1 LLRGPLSSR
10 NFRLL
15 SACSVISV
23 GGSQIATVA
32 MPFAVL
38 RSGGSASDVG
48 YVAAAELIAMI
59 GTLLLGGTISDRAP
73 RHQVMMAAEA
83 LQAAAQGIAAVLLL
97 TGQAHV
103 WQLAAVAAAGG
114 AGFGFYYPAAQ
125 GLLPQTVQASQ
136 LAQANA
142 LFRTGRNAASIGGA
156 ALGGILTGL
165 AGPGWALAAD
175 AATFAAAAALRAG
188 MRFQRLPPGQTTNA
202 FRDLRDGWRQFSSR
216 RWLWAVV
223 AQFTVVT
230 GIYAAAMQVL
240 GPLTAHADLGGAR
253 SWGLITAAY
262 AVGAVAGGL
271 VMTRYR
277 PERLLVAGMLSVPAY
292 SLLLFALAVPLSVP
306 LDLGAALAAGGSLEV
321 FTVCWATT
329 LQQEIPPD
337 KLSRV
342 VSYDALGGVALTP
355 VATAVAG
362 PAAAAFGTTA
372 VLTVAGAL
380 VATLPVLVLLT
391 PEVRH
396 IRRDDPIPL
405 KDGRGLEPA
414 APTRVDGRGAHPT
427 VVFAVT
433 GRLAR
438 NSRCGHH
445 RRLVPSSLTH
455 TAQPEQAECGKD
467 ERDEAVADA
476 IGGPHRGV
484 REAGRVEHA
493 PSADRQHAGQFHR
506 AGQDGDPASC
516 PAAVDEGDR
525 GDDVHHAG
533 EGRQHVR
540 DGGPAELRRDL
551 RPGPCASGECEQTV
565 DGDQQPTGARLGRL
579 RRRRH
584 SLRRCLGLR
593 HE

>member
-1 LLRGPLSSR
+1 LRRGPLSSR

-15 SACSVISV
+15 SGCSVISV

-38 RSGGSASDVG
+38 RSGGSAGDVG

-59 GTLLLGGTISDRAP
+59 GTLLLGGTIADRAP
-73 RHQVMMAAEA
+73 RHHVMMAAEA
-83 LQAAAQGIAAVLLL
+83 LQAVAQGIAAVLLL
-97 TGQAHV
+97 TGQAQV

-142 LFRTGRNAASIGGA
+142 LFRTGRNAASIAGA
-156 ALGGILTGL
+156 ALGGVLAGL

-188 MRFQRLPPGQTTNA
+188 MRFQRLPRGETASA
-202 FRDLRDGWRQFSSR
+202 FRDLRDGWREFSSR

-277 PERLLVAGMLSVPAY
+277 PERLLVAGLLSVPAY

-306 LDLGAALAAGGSLEV
+306 LDLLAALAAGGSLEV

-337 KLSRV
+337 KLSRIA
-342 VSYDALGGVALTP
+342 SYDALGGVALTP

-362 PAAAAFGTTA
+362 PVAAAFGTTA
-372 VLTVAGAL
+372 VLAVAGTL

-391 PEVRH
+391 PEVRR
-396 IRRDDPIPL
+396 IRRDDPMPL
-405 KDGRGLEPA
+405 KHGHALKPA
-414 APTRVDGRGAHPT
+414 RATRVDGRRARPT
-427 VVFAVT
+427 VVFAVAD
-433 GRLAR
+433 RLAR
-438 NSRCGHH
+438 NRRRGHD
-445 RRLVPSSLTH
+445 RGRGPVSLTP
-455 TAQPEQAECGKD
+455 AAEPEQAENGKD

-476 IGGPHRGV
+476 VRGPHRGV
-484 REAGRVEHA
+484 GEAGLVEDT
-493 PSADRQHAGQFHR
+493 PGADRQHASQFHR
-506 AGQDGDPASC
+506 AGQGGDPARR
-516 PAAVDEGDR
+516 PAAVDQGDR

-533 EGRQHVR
+533 EGRQDVR
-540 DGGPAELRRDL
+540 DRGPAELRRDL
-551 RPGPCASGECEQTV
+551 RSGPRASGEREQAV
-565 DGDQQPTGARLGRL
+565 DGDQQPTRARLGRL
-579 RRRRH
+579 RRRRR

-593 HE
+593 HG

>member
-1 LLRGPLSSR
+1 MMLLRGPFSSR

-38 RSGGSASDVG
+38 RSGGSAGDVG

-59 GTLLLGGTISDRAP
+59 GTLLLGGTIADRAP

-83 LQAAAQGIAAVLLL
+83 LQAVAQGIAAVLLL

-114 AGFGFYYPAAQ
+114 AGFGFFYPAAQ
-125 GLLPQTVQASQ
+125 GLLPQTVPPSQ

-142 LFRTGRNAASIGGA
+142 LFRAGRNAASIGGA

-175 AATFAAAAALRAG
+175 AATFAVAAALRAG
-188 MRFQRLPPGQTTNA
+188 MQLQRQPPAQA
-202 FRDLRDGWRQFSSR
+202 ASVYRDLRDGWREFTSR

-223 AQFTVVT
+223 AQFTIVT

-240 GPLTAHADLGGAR
+240 GPLTAHAHLGGAR

-277 PERLLVAGMLSVPAY
+277 PERLLVASMLSIPAY
-292 SLLLFALAVPLSVP
+292 SLLLFALAVPLPVP

-329 LQQEIPPD
+329 LQQEIPPER
-337 KLSRV
+337 LSRI
-342 VSYDALGGVALTP
+342 VSYDALGGIALAP

-362 PAAAAFGTTA
+362 PAAAALGMTA
-372 VLTVAGAL
+372 VLTTAGAL
-380 VATLPVLVLLT
+380 VATLPLLVLLT
-391 PEVRH
+391 PEVRR
-396 IRRDDPIPL
+396 IRRKDPIPL
-405 KDGRGLEPA
+405 RDGRVQSWF
-414 APTRVDGRGAHPT
+414 R
-427 VVFAVT
+427 
-433 GRLAR
+433 AR
-438 NSRCGHH
+438 CYDASR
-445 RRLVPSSLTH
+445 
-455 TAQPEQAECGKD
+455 
-467 ERDEAVADA
+467 
-476 IGGPHRGV
+476 
-484 REAGRVEHA
+484 
-493 PSADRQHAGQFHR
+493 
-506 AGQDGDPASC
+506 
-516 PAAVDEGDR
+516 
-525 GDDVHHAG
+525 
-533 EGRQHVR
+533 
-540 DGGPAELRRDL
+540 
-551 RPGPCASGECEQTV
+551 
-565 DGDQQPTGARLGRL
+565 
-579 RRRRH
+579 
-584 SLRRCLGLR
+584 
-593 HE
+593 

>member
-48 YVAAAELIAMI
+48 YVAAAELIAMV
-59 GTLLLGGTISDRAP
+59 GTLLLGGTIADRAP
-73 RHQVMMAAEA
+73 RHHVMMAAEA
-83 LQAAAQGIAAVLLL
+83 LQAVAQGIAAVLLL

-103 WQLAAVAAAGG
+103 WQLAAVAAADG

-175 AATFAAAAALRAG
+175 AGTFAAAAALRAG
-188 MRFQRLPPGQTTNA
+188 MRFQRLPPGQTTSA
-202 FRDLRDGWRQFSSR
+202 FRDLRDGWREFSSR

-277 PERLLVAGMLSVPAY
+277 PQRLLVVGMLSVPAY

-337 KLSRV
+337 KLSRI

-396 IRRDDPIPL
+396 IRRNDPIPL
-405 KDGRGLEPA
+405 
-414 APTRVDGRGAHPT
+414 
-427 VVFAVT
+427 
-433 GRLAR
+433 
-438 NSRCGHH
+438 
-445 RRLVPSSLTH
+445 
-455 TAQPEQAECGKD
+455 
-467 ERDEAVADA
+467 RDDH
-476 IGGPHRGV
+476 G
-484 REAGRVEHA
+484 
-493 PSADRQHAGQFHR
+493 
-506 AGQDGDPASC
+506 
-516 PAAVDEGDR
+516 
-525 GDDVHHAG
+525 
-533 EGRQHVR
+533 
-540 DGGPAELRRDL
+540 
-551 RPGPCASGECEQTV
+551 
-565 DGDQQPTGARLGRL
+565 
-579 RRRRH
+579 
-584 SLRRCLGLR
+584 
-593 HE
+593 

>member
-1 LLRGPLSSR
+1 MTVLRGPLGSR

-38 RSGGSASDVG
+38 RSGGSAGDVG

-59 GTLLLGGTISDRAP
+59 GTLLLGGAIADRAP
-73 RHQVMMAAEA
+73 RHQVLMAAETV
-83 LQAAAQGIAAVLLL
+83 QAGAQGIAAVLLL
-97 TGQAHV
+97 AGQAQV

-114 AGFGFYYPAAQ
+114 AGFGFSYPAVQ
-125 GLLPQTVQASQ
+125 GLLPQTVPSSQ

-175 AATFAAAAALRAG
+175 AATFAVAAALRAG
-188 MRFQRLPPGQTTNA
+188 MRFRRLPPAQA
-202 FRDLRDGWRQFSSR
+202 ASVFRDLHDGWREFTSR

-240 GPLTAHADLGGAR
+240 GPLTAHAHLGGAR
-253 SWGLITAAY
+253 NWGLITAAY

-271 VMTRYR
+271 VMTQYR
-277 PERLLVAGMLSVPAY
+277 PGRLLVASMLSVPAY
-292 SLLLFALAVPLSVP
+292 SLLLFALAVPLPVP

-329 LQQEIPPD
+329 LQQEIPPE
-337 KLSRV
+337 KLSRIA
-342 VSYDALGGVALTP
+342 SYDALGGIALTP

-362 PAAAAFGTTA
+362 PAAAAFGPSA

-380 VATLPVLVLLT
+380 VAALPLLVLLT

-396 IRRDDPIPL
+396 IRRND
-405 KDGRGLEPA
+405 RGSRLGLSP
-414 APTRVDGRGAHPT
+414 PTHP
-427 VVFAVT
+427 
-433 GRLAR
+433 
-438 NSRCGHH
+438 
-445 RRLVPSSLTH
+445 
-455 TAQPEQAECGKD
+455 AQPEQAEYGED

-493 PSADRQHAGQFHR
+493 PAADRQHADQFHR
-506 AGQDGDPASC
+506 AGQDRDPARR

-525 GDDVHHAG
+525 GDDVDHAG
-533 EGRQHVR
+533 QGRQHVR
-540 DGGPAELRRDL
+540 GRGPAELGRDL
-551 RPGPCASGECEQTV
+551 RSGPRASRQREQAV
-565 DGDQQPTGARLGRL
+565 DGDQQPAGARLRRL
-579 RRRRH
+579 RRY
-584 SLRRCLGLR
+584 CGLR
-593 HE
+593 

>member
-1 LLRGPLSSR
+1 MQPADRAGEAARAAGKTSGPGRRRGIGTALLGGPLSSR

-32 MPFAVL
+32 VPFAVL
-38 RSGGSASDVG
+38 RSGGTASDVG

-59 GTLLLGGTISDRAP
+59 GSLLAGGAIADRAP
-73 RHQVMMAAEA
+73 RHRVMMAAES
-83 LQAAAQGIAAVLLL
+83 LQAVAQAIAAVLLL
-97 TGQAHV
+97 TGQARV
-103 WQLAAVAAAGG
+103 WQLATLAAAGG
-114 AGFGFYYPAAQ
+114 VGFGFYYPAAQ

-188 MRFQRLPPGQTTNA
+188 MRFDRLPPAQAASA
-202 FRDLRDGWRQFSSR
+202 FRDLRDGWREFTSR

-223 AQFTVVT
+223 AQFMIVT

-240 GPLTAHADLGGAR
+240 GPLTAHAQLGGAR

-277 PERLLVAGMLSVPAY
+277 PDRLLVAGMLSIPAY
-292 SLLLFALAVPLSVP
+292 SLLLFALAVPLPVP

-337 KLSRV
+337 KLSRI
-342 VSYDALGGVALTP
+342 VSYDALGGIAATP

-362 PAAAAFGTTA
+362 PAAAALGTTA

-380 VATLPVLVLLT
+380 VATLPLLVLLT

-396 IRRDDPIPL
+396 IRRSEPIPL
-405 KDGRGLEPA
+405 TGDHGLKPA
-414 APTRVDGRGAHPT
+414 PPTRVDGRRARPT
-427 VVFAVT
+427 AVFAVVC
-433 GRLAR
+433 RSAR
-438 NSRCGHH
+438 
-445 RRLVPSSLTH
+445 V
-455 TAQPEQAECGKD
+455 
-467 ERDEAVADA
+467 
-476 IGGPHRGV
+476 
-484 REAGRVEHA
+484 
-493 PSADRQHAGQFHR
+493 
-506 AGQDGDPASC
+506 
-516 PAAVDEGDR
+516 
-525 GDDVHHAG
+525 
-533 EGRQHVR
+533 
-540 DGGPAELRRDL
+540 
-551 RPGPCASGECEQTV
+551 SG
-565 DGDQQPTGARLGRL
+565 
-579 RRRRH
+579 
-584 SLRRCLGLR
+584 
-593 HE
+593 

>member
-23 GGSQIATVA
+23 GGSQIASVA

-59 GTLLLGGTISDRAP
+59 GTLLVGGTIADRAP
-73 RHQVMMAAEA
+73 RHHVMMAAEA
-83 LQAAAQGIAAVLLL
+83 LQAVAQGIAAVLLL

-103 WQLAAVAAAGG
+103 WQLAVVAAAGG
-114 AGFGFYYPAAQ
+114 SGFGFYYPAAQ

-156 ALGGILTGL
+156 AFGGILTGL

-188 MRFQRLPPGQTTNA
+188 MRFQRLPRGETASA
-202 FRDLRDGWRQFSSR
+202 FRDLRDGWREFLSR

-262 AVGAVAGGL
+262 AGGAVAGGL

-277 PERLLVAGMLSVPAY
+277 PDRLLVAGLLSVPAY
-292 SLLLFALAVPLSVP
+292 SLLLVALAVPLSVP

-337 KLSRV
+337 KLSRI

-380 VATLPVLVLLT
+380 VAVLPVLVLLT

-396 IRRDDPIPL
+396 IRRCGHDR
-405 KDGRGLEPA
+405 GRGP
-414 APTRVDGRGAHPT
+414 V
-427 VVFAVT
+427 
-433 GRLAR
+433 
-438 NSRCGHH
+438 
-445 RRLVPSSLTH
+445 SLTPA
-455 TAQPEQAECGKD
+455 AQPEQAENGQD

-476 IGGPHRGV
+476 VGGPHRGIG
-484 REAGRVEHA
+484 EAGLVEDA
-493 PSADRQHAGQFHR
+493 PGANRQDASQFHR
-506 AGQDGDPASC
+506 AGQRGDAARG
-516 PAAVDEGDR
+516 PAAVDQGDR

-533 EGRQHVR
+533 EGRQDVR
-540 DGGPAELRRDL
+540 HRGPAELRRDL
-551 RPGPCASGECEQTV
+551 RPGPRASGEREQAV
-565 DGDQQPTGARLGRL
+565 DGDQQPTRARLGRL

-584 SLRRCLGLR
+584 SLGRYLGLR

>member
-1 LLRGPLSSR
+1 MLRGPLSSR

-23 GGSQIATVA
+23 SGSQIAAVA

-59 GTLLLGGTISDRAP
+59 GTLLLGGTIADRAP
-73 RHQVMMAAEA
+73 RHHVMMAAEV
-83 LQAAAQGIAAVLLL
+83 LQAVAQGVAAMLLL

-136 LAQANA
+136 LAHANA
-142 LFRTGRNAASIGGA
+142 LFRTGRNAASIAGA

-175 AATFAAAAALRAG
+175 AATFAVAAALRAG
-188 MRFQRLPPGQTTNA
+188 MRFQRLPPGQTASA
-202 FRDLRDGWRQFSSR
+202 FRDFRDGWREFSSR
-216 RWLWAVV
+216 RWLRAVV

-262 AVGAVAGGL
+262 GAGAVAGGL

-277 PERLLVAGMLSVPAY
+277 PERLLVAGLLSIPAY

-329 LQQEIPPD
+329 LQQEIPAG
-337 KLSRV
+337 KLSRIA
-342 VSYDALGGVALTP
+342 SYDALGGVALTP

-362 PAAAAFGTTA
+362 PAAAAFGTTT

-391 PEVRH
+391 PQVRH
-396 IRRDDPIPL
+396 IRRHDPMPL
-405 KDGRGLEPA
+405 KHGHGLQPA
-414 APTRVDGRGAHPT
+414 RATRVDGWRARAT
-427 VVFAVT
+427 VVFAVA

-438 NSRCGHH
+438 NRRCGHDRG
-445 RRLVPSSLTH
+445 RRPVSLTP
-455 TAQPEQAECGKD
+455 AAEPEQAENGQD

-476 IGGPHRGV
+476 VGGPHRRIG
-484 REAGRVEHA
+484 EARLVEDA
-493 PSADRQHAGQFHR
+493 PGADRQYARQFHR
-506 AGQDGDPASC
+506 AGQGGDPARR

-533 EGRQHVR
+533 DGRQHVR
-540 DGGPAELRRDL
+540 DRGPAELRRDL
-551 RPGPCASGECEQTV
+551 RPGPRTGGEREQTV
-565 DGDQQPTGARLGRL
+565 DGDQQPAGAGLGRL

-584 SLRRCLGLR
+584 RLGRCLGLR

>member
-1 LLRGPLSSR
+1 
-10 NFRLL
+10 
-15 SACSVISV
+15 V

-59 GTLLLGGTISDRAP
+59 GTLLLGGTIADRAP
-73 RHQVMMAAEA
+73 RHHVMMAAETM
-83 LQAAAQGIAAVLLL
+83 QAVAQGIAAVLLL
-97 TGQAHV
+97 TGQAQV

-142 LFRTGRNAASIGGA
+142 LFRTGRNAASIAGA
-156 ALGGILTGL
+156 ALGGVLTGL

-188 MRFQRLPPGQTTNA
+188 IRFQRLPRGETASA
-202 FRDLRDGWRQFSSR
+202 FRDLRDGWREFSSR

-277 PERLLVAGMLSVPAY
+277 PQRLLVAGMLSVPAY

-337 KLSRV
+337 KLSRI

-372 VLTVAGAL
+372 VLGVAGTL

-391 PEVRH
+391 PEVRR
-396 IRRDDPIPL
+396 IRRNEPMPL
-405 KDGRGLEPA
+405 KHGHGLKPA
-414 APTRVDGRGAHPT
+414 PGTRVDGRRVRPT
-427 VVFAVT
+427 VVVAVV
-433 GRLAR
+433 GRNRGCRHDRRPSLGSLA
-438 NSRCGHH
+438 
-445 RRLVPSSLTH
+445 PA
-455 TAQPEQAECGKD
+455 AQPEQTENGKD

-476 IGGPHRGV
+476 ISGPHRGIG
-484 REAGRVEHA
+484 EARRVEDA
-493 PSADRQHAGQFHR
+493 PGADRQHASQFHR
-506 AGQDGDPASC
+506 AGQDGDPARC
-516 PAAVDEGDR
+516 PAAVDQGDR

-533 EGRQHVR
+533 EGRQDVR
-540 DGGPAELRRDL
+540 DRGPAELRRDL
-551 RPGPCASGECEQTV
+551 RPGPRASGEREQAV
-565 DGDQQPTGARLGRL
+565 DGDQQPTRARLGRL

-584 SLRRCLGLR
+584 SRRRCLGLR